1 MAVDSSLRPGSGR
14 PQEPGRPSSAEG
26 GGTRRGLFLAL
37 AVLGVWSIHTLDL
50 APADLVPGSGGL
62 TLARQFFARALSPA
76 LTSEAQFV
84 PDGTPPL
91 LWIALSAAGTTL
103 IYATAALGLAIV
115 MGLVL
120 GFLSSSAW
128 WAGDPA
134 GADSRVVRWL
144 RRIAAPALQVSAR
157 TLISFMRSIHELIWA
172 VLFLAAIGLSELAA
186 VFAIAIP
193 FAGVLAKVFS
203 EVIDEVPRDG
213 ALALRGVGASG
224 TQVFCFAL
232 LPAALPELIA
242 YAFYRLECALRSAAV
257 LGFFGFPTLGLQI
270 RQSFSSTSY
279 GEVWTFLYVLIA
291 LVMLFDV
298 WSSAVRRR
306 LLT

>member
-1 MAVDSSLRPGSGR
+1 
-14 PQEPGRPSSAEG
+14 
-26 GGTRRGLFLAL
+26 
-37 AVLGVWSIHTLDL
+37 
-50 APADLVPGSGGL
+50 
-62 TLARQFFARALSPA
+62 
-76 LTSEAQFV
+76 
-84 PDGTPPL
+84 
-91 LWIALSAAGTTL
+91 
-103 IYATAALGLAIV
+103 
-115 MGLVL
+115 
-120 GFLSSSAW
+120 
-128 WAGDPA
+128 
-134 GADSRVVRWL
+134 VRWL

-257 LGFFGFPTLGLQI
+257 LGFFGFPTLGLHI